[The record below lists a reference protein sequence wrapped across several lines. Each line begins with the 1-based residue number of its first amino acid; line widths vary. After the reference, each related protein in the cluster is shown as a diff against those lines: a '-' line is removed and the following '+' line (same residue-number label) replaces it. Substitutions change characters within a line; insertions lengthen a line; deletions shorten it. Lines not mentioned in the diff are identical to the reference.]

1 VKKSLVILSREDDEG
16 SRRRR
21 PQPHRDG
28 RRILRSFA
36 VCAAQDDTSEENAM
50 AALTDKVRAD
60 MTEAMKAQEKE
71 RLSTLRMLQSALKNE
86 QINVGHELSDEEAMT
101 VIRKAMKQR
110 QDSIE
115 QFTNAGRTEMAE
127 KERVE
132 MELLKTYLPAELTA
146 EELEN
151 GIREIIASTGAQ
163 SKKDLGKVMKEAT
176 ARFKGRVDGKK
187 VQEVVSRLLP

>member
-1 VKKSLVILSREDDEG
+1 MG
-16 SRRRR
+16 
-21 PQPHRDG
+21 
-28 RRILRSFA
+28 
-36 VCAAQDDTSEENAM
+36 
-50 AALTDKVRAD
+50 ALTDKVRAD

-86 QINVGHELSDEEAMT
+86 QINVGHELSDEEAMI

-115 QFTNAGRTEMAE
+115 QYQNAGRTELAE
-127 KERVE
+127 KERSE
-132 MELLKTYLPAELTA
+132 MELLKTYLPAELTP
-146 EELEN
+146 EELES

-187 VQEVVSRLLP
+187 VQEVVARLLP